1 LRDLTAGDLICLSA
15 EDWADGWRGRI
26 GIVLS
31 FYDTRR
37 VKSYHTGKT
46 ITVRRWKVLVDN
58 ETIVTVINDDVT
70 LLQGAS
76 SEQN

>member
-1 LRDLTAGDLICLSA
+1 MRDLNAGDLICLSA

-46 ITVRRWKVLVDN
+46 TTIRRWKVLVDN
-58 ETIVTVINDDVT
+58 EAVVTVINDDVT

-76 SEQN
+76 CEQG

>member
-1 LRDLTAGDLICLSA
+1 LRDLNAGDLICLSA

-46 ITVRRWKVLVDN
+46 TTIRRWKVLVDN

-70 LLQGAS
+70 LLQGVS
-76 SEQN
+76 CEQG

>member
-1 LRDLTAGDLICLSA
+1 MRDLNAGDLICLSA

-46 ITVRRWKVLVDN
+46 TTIRRWKVLVDN

-70 LLQGAS
+70 LLQGVS
-76 SEQN
+76 CEQG